1 MMHGTINIKYIF
13 VCYDVFYKY
22 VKLNILKL
30 ATTKA
35 CLNKF
40 LNHYFVNVIKPTV
53 ILSDNGSQF
62 RSTEWLKTERT

>member
-1 MMHGTINIKYIF
+1 MMHRTINIKYIF

-22 VKLNILKL
+22 VKLNTLKL

-35 CLNKF
+35 WLKKF

-62 RSTEWLKTERT
+62 RSTVWLKN